1 MKIDPKKA
9 AAPTSEARKA
19 AAKSLNSAVQQARL
33 TARPDNTAVAKPKL
47 PLAKPAADASAVEGG
62 LQKLRAV
69 KRGGTGRLPW
79 EEPAANAA
87 TAPTTLVAA
96 VAATKGKP
104 AAQPLPGARVV
115 NTANT
120 EDIKQAEG
128 KQTCAAANKQMAMA
142 ERNPAQYRQMVK
154 ELEAKGRAVLA
165 NGEVIALS
173 PANRRYIDELPG
185 LSPSERENMKVQAAL
200 MDYANED
207 EAYDMAT
214 DLSMREDGT
223 THLGL
228 TARQAAR
235 LDKLDDSTA
244 TATPEALQA
253 ETAQSRNFFMRMIQ
267 AVCQQFGYDGPG
279 YVSAV
284 TDVVKQEF
292 ERAQQE
298 RREFVLALT
307 VENGQTDSHMVTV
320 TGVAKDGAVTVR
332 DTAGERTLSADA
344 FAAALPRTDDSD
356 VGEGTVRASTSGGSG
371 GRR

>member
-9 AAPTSEARKA
+9 APTPEARKA

-33 TARPDNTAVAKPKL
+33 AARPDTTSVALPKAS
-47 PLAKPAADASAVEGG
+47 LAQPVADASAVEGG

-79 EEPAANAA
+79 EDVP
-87 TAPTTLVAA
+87 TSTPPTTLVAA
-96 VAATKGKP
+96 VTAAKDKP
-104 AAQPLPGARVV
+104 AVKPLPGARVV
-115 NTANT
+115 NTAST

-173 PANRRYIDELPG
+173 PANRRYIDGLPG
-185 LSPSERENMKVQAAL
+185 LSADVRENMKVQAAL
-200 MDYANED
+200 MDYANGNEV
-207 EAYDMAT
+207 YDMAT

-223 THLGL
+223 THVGL
-228 TARQAAR
+228 TARQAAK
-235 LDKLDDSTA
+235 LDKLDDSTE
-244 TATPEALQA
+244 TATPEALHA
-253 ETAQSRNFFMRMIQ
+253 ETAESQNFFMRMIQ
-267 AVCQQFGYDGPG
+267 AVCQQFGYAGPG
-279 YVSAV
+279 YVTAV
-284 TDVVKQEF
+284 TDVVRQEL
-292 ERAQQE
+292 ERARQE
-298 RREFVLALT
+298 RREFVLALK

-320 TGVAKDGAVTVR
+320 TNVDKDGSVTVR

-344 FAAALPRTDDSD
+344 FAEALPHTDDSD

>member
-1 MKIDPKKA
+1 A
-9 AAPTSEARKA
+9 AHRPLPGGAPPPRGA
-19 AAKSLNSAVQQARL
+19 
-33 TARPDNTAVAKPKL
+33 ARPHTTSVA
-47 PLAKPAADASAVEGG
+47 AKPAADASAVEGG

-79 EEPAANAA
+79 EEPA
-87 TAPTTLVAA
+87 TTPPTTLVGAVTAA
-96 VAATKGKP
+96 KGKP
-104 AAQPLPGARVV
+104 APEAKPLPGARVV
-115 NTANT
+115 NTAHA

-173 PANRRYIDELPG
+173 PANRRYIDGLAG
-185 LSPSERENMKVQAAL
+185 LSPDERENMKVQAAL
-200 MDYANED
+200 MDYANGNET
-207 EAYDMAT
+207 YDMAT

-223 THLGL
+223 THVGL
-228 TARQAAR
+228 TARQAAK
-235 LDKLDDSTA
+235 LDKLDDSTE
-244 TATPEALQA
+244 TATPEALQEEA
-253 ETAQSRNFFMRMIQ
+253 AQSRNFFMRMIQ

-284 TDVVKQEF
+284 TDVVRQEL
-292 ERAQQE
+292 ERARLE
-298 RREFVLALT
+298 RRELVLALA

-320 TGVAKDGAVTVR
+320 TAVDGDGAVTVR

-344 FAAALPRTDDSD
+344 FASALPRTDDSD
-356 VGEGTVRASTSGGSG
+356 VGEGTTRGSTSGGSG

>member
-9 AAPTSEARKA
+9 PAPTSEARKA

-33 TARPDNTAVAKPKL
+33 KARPDNTAVV
-47 PLAKPAADASAVEGG
+47 KPAADASAVEGG

-79 EEPAANAA
+79 EEPAAAA
-87 TAPTTLVAA
+87 TPPTTLVGA
-96 VAATKGKP
+96 VAAAKGAK
-104 AAQPLPGARVV
+104 AAAKPLPGARVV
-115 NTANT
+115 NTANS
-120 EDIKQAEG
+120 EAIKQAEG

-173 PANRRYIDELPG
+173 PANRRYIDGLPG
-185 LSPSERENMKVQAAL
+185 LSASERENMKVQAAL

-235 LDKLDDSTA
+235 LDKLDDSTE
-244 TATPEALQA
+244 TYTPEALQE

-284 TDVVKQEF
+284 TDVVRQEL
-292 ERAQQE
+292 ERARQE
-298 RREFVLALT
+298 RREFVLALA

-320 TGVAKDGAVTVR
+320 TGVDKDGAVTVR

-344 FAAALPRTDDSD
+344 FASALPRTDDSD
-356 VGEGTVRASTSGGSG
+356 VGEGTTRGSTSGGSG